1 MTFGQRLAAMQLAQ
15 RESEIRQ
22 AIARERRP
30 VFGTGKMR
38 RVSRCILARLGRH
51 VPRAALTRRLGGR
64 RRRCVTAARAWDL
77 DLRTPPRPGV
87 DLPDG
92 WSWEP
97 VEATTLPT
105 PEFYHRADPQ
115 NIVRYRTADEL
126 RTALLAEGWTPGDK
140 MSFFEAALCGL
151 LNDGVPASGEIIW
164 EDTARSR

>member
-1 MTFGQRLAAMQLAQ
+1 M
-15 RESEIRQ
+15 
-22 AIARERRP
+22 
-30 VFGTGKMR
+30 
-38 RVSRCILARLGRH
+38 
-51 VPRAALTRRLGGR
+51 
-64 RRRCVTAARAWDL
+64 
-77 DLRTPPRPGV
+77 DLRTRRAWV

-164 EDTARSR
+164 EERPDLLITEPPPRPRPGRNAGRINGLSPEQLAEFRRGRGGDDAA